1 MERLISLLKNSH
13 QAVVLTG
20 AGVSTLSGIRDFRG
34 RNGIYREIDAD
45 RIFSIEH
52 FRRDP
57 SFFYSHSK
65 ELIYGLGDKEPNII
79 HQQLA
84 RLEELGVISAV
95 ITQNI
100 DMLHRKAGS
109 RKIIELHGSPAGHR
123 CLVCSR
129 RCDFPWVRAEVM
141 ADRVPH
147 CPECG
152 GLIKP
157 DITFFG
163 ELLDVQ
169 ALREAEELAAGADL
183 MLVLGSSLQVQP
195 AASLPLYTLET
206 GGTLAIVNDGDTPL
220 DAWAEVRLDDLETC
234 FSAIAE
240 DLNAGGL
247 P

>member
-1 MERLISLLKNSH
+1 MEPLIQLLKSSH
-13 QAVVLTG
+13 HAVVLTG
-20 AGVSTLSGIRDFRG
+20 AGISTLSGIRDFRG
-34 RNGIYREIDAD
+34 RNGIYRELDAD
-45 RIFSIEH
+45 RLFDIDQ

-65 ELIYGLGDKEPNII
+65 DFIYGLADKEPNII
-79 HQQLA
+79 HHQLA
-84 RLEELGVISAV
+84 RLEELGVIRAV

-109 RKIIELHGSPAGHR
+109 RRVIELHGSPAGHR
-123 CLVCSR
+123 CLACRR

-141 ADRVPH
+141 ADRVPR
-147 CPECG
+147 CPDCG
-152 GLIKP
+152 GVVKP

-169 ALREAEELAAGADL
+169 ALREAEALAADADL

-195 AASLPLYTLET
+195 AASLPLYTLEK
-206 GGTLAIVNDGDTPL
+206 GGTLAIVNDGATPL
-220 DAWAEVRLDDLETC
+220 DAWAEVRFDDLETC
-234 FSAIAE
+234 FRAIAE
-240 DLNAGGL
+240 QLSPGDR